1 MALMTTR
8 TVHHPINFYRYW
20 FRLDML
26 NNVEDNF
33 MCYNIHFV
41 VLNAKI
47 QYESA
52 K

>member
-1 MALMTTR
+1 
-8 TVHHPINFYRYW
+8 
-20 FRLDML
+20 ML